1 LIGVPSAADKGGVQ
15 QTFFP
20 SDRVARSLT
29 LSTMAFAL
37 SSGVFYTVSALY
49 FTRVI
54 GLGATTVGLGLGIAG
69 GVGVLAAY
77 SAGWLSDRVGAH
89 RVQVWA
95 TGLNGLAMLA
105 YTLASDAVV
114 FTLVAC
120 LAIGMRSASGSSK
133 QAMLARWYTGPER
146 VEVRARMRVVTNVF
160 IGLGTVG
167 AAAALLVDTP
177 AAYRTA
183 MLAVGVL
190 LLLAALPLAR
200 LGRQVPE
207 LAAKMVEHAAAE
219 RPIDEQ
225 ADEQAAGTRRSSS
238 PLRDRRYVAAVACN
252 AVVAMHFGLQ
262 TVGVPLWVATT
273 EAPTAM
279 VAVLLVLNTVV
290 VASLQVRAS
299 RGTHDVRHAGITV
312 RRASWLLAA
321 ACVLYALAGYGNL
334 AAACALLV
342 VAALAHSLGEIL
354 GEAGGWGMAFEL
366 ADPQHAGAYQ
376 GLSQTGYALASM
388 VAPALVTATAIE
400 HGTVGWLGLGVMFV
414 VAGTAAAAVARG
426 RRERSDA
433 HRLGVRHRLGQ
444 VGHSRGRGLVAVSG
458 PAVDAEIPGAQSA
471 GEQPEVRGAL
481 GSVRLRP
488 GQEEPA

>member
-1 LIGVPSAADKGGVQ
+1 MPSAADKGGVQ

-77 SAGWLSDRVGAH
+77 WAGWLSDRVGAH
-89 RVQVWA
+89 RVQAWA

-114 FTLVAC
+114 FTLVAS

-160 IGLGTVG
+160 IGLGTVA

-177 AAYRTA
+177 AAYLTA

-207 LAAKMVEHAAAE
+207 LAARMVQHAATEQPLDEGA
-219 RPIDEQ
+219 INKDADEQ
-225 ADEQAAGTRRSSS
+225 ADGRRRGSS
-238 PLRDRRYVAAVACN
+238 PWRDRRYVAAVACN
-252 AVVAMHFGLQ
+252 SVVAMHFGLQ

-290 VASLQVRAS
+290 VAALQVRAS
-299 RGTHDVRHAGITV
+299 RGTHDVRRAGITV

-376 GLSQTGYALASM
+376 GLSQTGYAVASM

-400 HGTVGWLGLGVMFV
+400 HGTVGWLGLAALFV

-426 RRERSDA
+426 RRPASSRWRRSLSPWPL
-433 HRLGVRHRLGQ
+433 R
-444 VGHSRGRGLVAVSG
+444 SRTTASR
-458 PAVDAEIPGAQSA
+458 
-471 GEQPEVRGAL
+471 
-481 GSVRLRP
+481 
-488 GQEEPA
+488 

>member
-1 LIGVPSAADKGGVQ
+1 MQ

-77 SAGWLSDRVGAH
+77 GAGWLSDRVGAH
-89 RVQVWA
+89 HVQAWA

-114 FTLVAC
+114 FTLVAS
-120 LAIGMRSASGSSK
+120 LAIGLRSASGSSK

-160 IGLGTVG
+160 IGLGTVA

-183 MLAVGVL
+183 MVAVGVL

-207 LAAKMVEHAAAE
+207 LAARMVQHVAT
-219 RPIDEQ
+219 EQ
-225 ADEQAAGTRRSSS
+225 LTDEQAAEQAAEPSPRRGSS
-238 PLRDRRYVAAVACN
+238 PWRDRRYVAAVACN

-299 RGTHDVRHAGITV
+299 RGTHDVRYAGITV

-334 AAACALLV
+334 VAACALLV

-376 GLSQTGYALASM
+376 GLSQTGYAVASM

-400 HGTVGWLGLGVMFV
+400 HGTVGWLGLAALFV
-414 VAGTAAAAVARG
+414 AAGTAAALVARG
-426 RRERSDA
+426 
-433 HRLGVRHRLGQ
+433 GVGKPTAA
-444 VGHSRGRGLVAVSG
+444 LV
-458 PAVDAEIPGAQSA
+458 
-471 GEQPEVRGAL
+471 R
-481 GSVRLRP
+481 
-488 GQEEPA
+488 

>member
-1 LIGVPSAADKGGVQ
+1 MKPHATSIELSALRGGQRGVQ

-77 SAGWLSDRVGAH
+77 WAGWLSDRVGAH
-89 RVQVWA
+89 HVQAWA

-114 FTLVAC
+114 FTLVAS

-160 IGLGTVG
+160 IGLGTVA

-207 LAAKMVEHAAAE
+207 LAARMVQQIATEQ
-219 RPIDEQ
+219 PTDEQ
-225 ADEQAAGTRRSSS
+225 ADDEQTAGARRGSS
-238 PLRDRRYVAAVACN
+238 PWQDRRYVAAVACN
-252 AVVAMHFGLQ
+252 SVVAMHFGLQ

-376 GLSQTGYALASM
+376 GLSQTGYAVASM

-400 HGTVGWLGLGVMFV
+400 HGTVGWLGLAALFV
-414 VAGTAAAAVARG
+414 VAGTAAAVVARG
-426 RRERSDA
+426 RVGKPTA
-433 HRLGVRHRLGQ
+433 AVVR
-444 VGHSRGRGLVAVSG
+444 
-458 PAVDAEIPGAQSA
+458 
-471 GEQPEVRGAL
+471 
-481 GSVRLRP
+481 
-488 GQEEPA
+488 

>member
-1 LIGVPSAADKGGVQ
+1 MKPHATSIELHALRGGQRGVQ

-77 SAGWLSDRVGAH
+77 GAGWLSDRVGAH
-89 RVQVWA
+89 HVQAWA

-114 FTLVAC
+114 FTLVAS
-120 LAIGMRSASGSSK
+120 LAIGLRSASGSSK

-160 IGLGTVG
+160 IGLGTVA

-183 MLAVGVL
+183 MISVGVL

-207 LAAKMVEHAAAE
+207 LAARMVQQVATEQ
-219 RPIDEQ
+219 PI
-225 ADEQAAGTRRSSS
+225 DEQAAGTRRGSS
-238 PLRDRRYVAAVACN
+238 PWRDRRYVAAVACN

-290 VASLQVRAS
+290 VALLQVRAS
-299 RGTHDVRHAGITV
+299 RGTHDVRHAGVTV

-400 HGTVGWLGLGVMFV
+400 HGTVGWLGLAALFV
-414 VAGTAAAAVARG
+414 AAGTAAAVVARG
-426 RRERSDA
+426 R
-433 HRLGVRHRLGQ
+433 
-444 VGHSRGRGLVAVSG
+444 
-458 PAVDAEIPGAQSA
+458 AEPGAAPLRDGAVGKVDS
-471 GEQPEVRGAL
+471 VRGCQ
-481 GSVRLRP
+481 VR
-488 GQEEPA
+488 

>member
-1 LIGVPSAADKGGVQ
+1 MQ

-77 SAGWLSDRVGAH
+77 TSGWLSDRVGAH
-89 RVQVWA
+89 HVQAWA

-105 YTLASDAVV
+105 YTFASDAVV

-160 IGLGTVG
+160 IGLGTVA

-207 LAAKMVEHAAAE
+207 LAARMVQHRVAEHAAT
-219 RPIDEQ
+219 EQ
-225 ADEQAAGTRRSSS
+225 GTPRGSS
-238 PLRDRRYVAAVACN
+238 PWRDRRYVAAVACN

-290 VASLQVRAS
+290 VAALQVRAS
-299 RGTHDVRHAGITV
+299 RGTHDVRHAGVTV

-376 GLSQTGYALASM
+376 GLSQTGYAVASM

-400 HGTVGWLGLGVMFV
+400 HGTVGWLGLAALFV
-414 VAGTAAAAVARG
+414 AAGTAAAVVARG
-426 RRERSDA
+426 RVGKPTA
-433 HRLGVRHRLGQ
+433 AVVR
-444 VGHSRGRGLVAVSG
+444 
-458 PAVDAEIPGAQSA
+458 
-471 GEQPEVRGAL
+471 
-481 GSVRLRP
+481 
-488 GQEEPA
+488 

>member
-1 LIGVPSAADKGGVQ
+1 VQ

-77 SAGWLSDRVGAH
+77 TAGWLSDRVGAH
-89 RVQVWA
+89 HVQAWA

-120 LAIGMRSASGSSK
+120 VAIGMRSASGSSK

-146 VEVRARMRVVTNVF
+146 VTVRARMRVVTNVF
-160 IGLGTVG
+160 IGLGTVA

-177 AAYRTA
+177 VAYRTA
-183 MLAVGVL
+183 MIAVGVL

-207 LAAKMVEHAAAE
+207 LSARMVEHAAE
-219 RPIDEQ
+219 RPTSEQPTDEP
-225 ADEQAAGTRRSSS
+225 ATGTRRSS
-238 PLRDRRYVAAVACN
+238 PWRDRRYVAAVACN
-252 AVVAMHFGLQ
+252 SVVAMHFGLQ

-273 EAPTAM
+273 DAPTAM

-321 ACVLYALAGYGNL
+321 ACVLYSLAGYGNV

-342 VAALAHSLGEIL
+342 VAALAHSVGEIL

-366 ADPQHAGAYQ
+366 ADPQRAGAYQ
-376 GLSQTGYALASM
+376 GLSQTGYAVASM

-400 HGTVGWLGLGVMFV
+400 HGTVGWLGLAALFV
-414 VAGTAAAAVARG
+414 VAGTAAAVVARG
-426 RRERSDA
+426 RIGKRI
-433 HRLGVRHRLGQ
+433 
-444 VGHSRGRGLVAVSG
+444 
-458 PAVDAEIPGAQSA
+458 PAVA
-471 GEQPEVRGAL
+471 R
-481 GSVRLRP
+481 
-488 GQEEPA
+488 

>member
-1 LIGVPSAADKGGVQ
+1 MQ

-77 SAGWLSDRVGAH
+77 TAGWLSDRVGAH
-89 RVQVWA
+89 HVQAWA

-105 YTLASDAVV
+105 YTFASDAVV

-160 IGLGTVG
+160 IGLGTVA

-207 LAAKMVEHAAAE
+207 LAARMVQRVAT
-219 RPIDEQ
+219 EQ
-225 ADEQAAGTRRSSS
+225 ADDEQGARRGAS
-238 PLRDRRYVAAVACN
+238 PWRDRRYVAAVACN

-290 VASLQVRAS
+290 VAALQVRAS
-299 RGTHDVRHAGITV
+299 RGTHDVRHAGVTV

-376 GLSQTGYALASM
+376 GLSQTGYAVASM

-400 HGTVGWLGLGVMFV
+400 HGTVGWLGLAALFV
-414 VAGTAAAAVARG
+414 AAGTAAAVVARG
-426 RRERSDA
+426 RVGKPTA
-433 HRLGVRHRLGQ
+433 AVVR
-444 VGHSRGRGLVAVSG
+444 
-458 PAVDAEIPGAQSA
+458 
-471 GEQPEVRGAL
+471 
-481 GSVRLRP
+481 
-488 GQEEPA
+488 

>member
-1 LIGVPSAADKGGVQ
+1 VQ

-77 SAGWLSDRVGAH
+77 TAGWLSDRVGAPH
-89 RVQVWA
+89 VQAWA

-120 LAIGMRSASGSSK
+120 VAIGMRSASGSSK

-146 VEVRARMRVVTNVF
+146 VTVRARMRVVTNVF
-160 IGLGTVG
+160 IGLGTVA

-177 AAYRTA
+177 VAYRTA
-183 MLAVGVL
+183 MIAVGVL

-207 LAAKMVEHAAAE
+207 LSARMVEHAAE
-219 RPIDEQ
+219 RPTSEQPTSEQPTDEP
-225 ADEQAAGTRRSSS
+225 ATGTRRSS
-238 PLRDRRYVAAVACN
+238 PWRDRRYVAAVACN
-252 AVVAMHFGLQ
+252 SVVAMHFGLQ

-273 EAPTAM
+273 DAPTAM

-321 ACVLYALAGYGNL
+321 ACVLYSLAGYGNV

-342 VAALAHSLGEIL
+342 VAALAHSVGEIL

-366 ADPQHAGAYQ
+366 ADPQRAGAYQ
-376 GLSQTGYALASM
+376 GLSQTGYAVASM

-400 HGTVGWLGLGVMFV
+400 HGTVGWLGLAALFV
-414 VAGTAAAAVARG
+414 VAGTAAAVVARG
-426 RRERSDA
+426 RIGKRI
-433 HRLGVRHRLGQ
+433 
-444 VGHSRGRGLVAVSG
+444 
-458 PAVDAEIPGAQSA
+458 PAVA
-471 GEQPEVRGAL
+471 R
-481 GSVRLRP
+481 
-488 GQEEPA
+488 

>member
-1 LIGVPSAADKGGVQ
+1 MPSAADKGGVQ

-89 RVQVWA
+89 HVQAWA

-146 VEVRARMRVVTNVF
+146 VAVRARMRVVTNVF
-160 IGLGTVG
+160 IGLGTVA

-177 AAYRTA
+177 AAYLTA
-183 MLAVGVL
+183 MLSVGVL

-207 LAAKMVEHAAAE
+207 LAARMLQHAAAE
-219 RPIDEQ
+219 QPLDEGATDEQ
-225 ADEQAAGTRRSSS
+225 ADDEQADGTRRGSS
-238 PLRDRRYVAAVACN
+238 PWRDRRYVAAVACN

-273 EAPTAM
+273 DAPTAM

-299 RGTHDVRHAGITV
+299 RGTHDVRYAGITV

-376 GLSQTGYALASM
+376 GLSQTGYAVASM

-400 HGTVGWLGLGVMFV
+400 HGTVGWLALGAMFV
-414 VAGTAAAAVARG
+414 LAGTGAAAVARG
-426 RRERSDA
+426 RAAGRRAASSLQSQTEPSSTPPRDGA
-433 HRLGVRHRLGQ
+433 
-444 VGHSRGRGLVAVSG
+444 VGKVDSARGR
-458 PAVDAEIPGAQSA
+458 Q
-471 GEQPEVRGAL
+471 VR
-481 GSVRLRP
+481 
-488 GQEEPA
+488 

>member
-1 LIGVPSAADKGGVQ
+1 MQ

-77 SAGWLSDRVGAH
+77 WAGWLSDRVGAH
-89 RVQVWA
+89 HVQAWA

-114 FTLVAC
+114 FTLVAS
-120 LAIGMRSASGSSK
+120 LAIGLRSASGSSK

-160 IGLGTVG
+160 IGLGTVA

-177 AAYRTA
+177 VAYRTA

-207 LAAKMVEHAAAE
+207 LAARMVQRVVAE
-219 RPIDEQ
+219 QPIDEGAINEQ
-225 ADEQAAGTRRSSS
+225 ADEQADERAAGTRRGSS
-238 PLRDRRYVAAVACN
+238 PWRDRRYVAAVACN
-252 AVVAMHFGLQ
+252 SVVAMHFGLQ

-273 EAPTAM
+273 KAPTAM

-290 VASLQVRAS
+290 VALLQVRAS
-299 RGTHDVRHAGITV
+299 RGTHDVRYAGITV

-334 AAACALLV
+334 VAACALLV

-366 ADPQHAGAYQ
+366 ADPQNAGAYQ
-376 GLSQTGYALASM
+376 GLSQTGYAVASM
-388 VAPALVTATAIE
+388 IAPALVTATAIE
-400 HGTVGWLGLGVMFV
+400 HGTVGWLALGAMFV
-414 VAGTAAAAVARG
+414 LAGTGAAAVARG
-426 RRERSDA
+426 SAAPLRDGA
-433 HRLGVRHRLGQ
+433 
-444 VGHSRGRGLVAVSG
+444 VGKVDSVRGR
-458 PAVDAEIPGAQSA
+458 Q
-471 GEQPEVRGAL
+471 VR
-481 GSVRLRP
+481 
-488 GQEEPA
+488 

>member
-1 LIGVPSAADKGGVQ
+1 VQ

-77 SAGWLSDRVGAH
+77 WAGWLSDRVGAH
-89 RVQVWA
+89 HVQAWA

-114 FTLVAC
+114 FTLVAS

-160 IGLGTVG
+160 IGLGTVA

-183 MLAVGVL
+183 MIAVGVL

-207 LAAKMVEHAAAE
+207 LAARMVQRVATEQPTDE
-219 RPIDEQ
+219 R
-225 ADEQAAGTRRSSS
+225 ADEQAAGTRRASS
-238 PLRDRRYVAAVACN
+238 PWRDRRYVAAVACN
-252 AVVAMHFGLQ
+252 SVVAMHFGLQ

-299 RGTHDVRHAGITV
+299 RGTHDVRHAGVTV

-334 AAACALLV
+334 VAACALLV

-376 GLSQTGYALASM
+376 GLSQTGYAVASM

-400 HGTVGWLGLGVMFV
+400 HGTVGWLGLAALFV
-414 VAGTAAAAVARG
+414 VAGTAAAMVARG
-426 RRERSDA
+426 SATPLRDGA
-433 HRLGVRHRLGQ
+433 
-444 VGHSRGRGLVAVSG
+444 VGKVDSVRGR
-458 PAVDAEIPGAQSA
+458 Q
-471 GEQPEVRGAL
+471 VR
-481 GSVRLRP
+481 
-488 GQEEPA
+488 

>member
-1 LIGVPSAADKGGVQ
+1 MQ

-77 SAGWLSDRVGAH
+77 GAGWLSDRVGAH
-89 RVQVWA
+89 HVQAWA

-114 FTLVAC
+114 FTLVAS
-120 LAIGMRSASGSSK
+120 LAIGLRSASGSSK

-160 IGLGTVG
+160 IGLGTMA

-183 MLAVGVL
+183 MISVGVL

-207 LAAKMVEHAAAE
+207 LAARMVQQVAT
-219 RPIDEQ
+219 EQ
-225 ADEQAAGTRRSSS
+225 ADDEQAAGARRGSS
-238 PLRDRRYVAAVACN
+238 PWRDRRYVAAVACN

-290 VASLQVRAS
+290 VALLQVRAS
-299 RGTHDVRHAGITV
+299 RGTHDVRHAGVTV

-376 GLSQTGYALASM
+376 GLSQTGYAVASM

-400 HGTVGWLGLGVMFV
+400 HGTVGWLGLAVLFV
-414 VAGTAAAAVARG
+414 AAGTAAAVVARG
-426 RRERSDA
+426 R
-433 HRLGVRHRLGQ
+433 
-444 VGHSRGRGLVAVSG
+444 
-458 PAVDAEIPGAQSA
+458 AEPGAAPLRYGAVGKVDS
-471 GEQPEVRGAL
+471 VRGCQ
-481 GSVRLRP
+481 VR
-488 GQEEPA
+488 

>member
-1 LIGVPSAADKGGVQ
+1 VQ

-77 SAGWLSDRVGAH
+77 TAGWLSDRVGAH
-89 RVQVWA
+89 HVQAWA

-120 LAIGMRSASGSSK
+120 VAIGMRSASGSSK

-146 VEVRARMRVVTNVF
+146 VTVRARMRVVTNVF
-160 IGLGTVG
+160 IGLGTVA

-177 AAYRTA
+177 VAYRTA
-183 MLAVGVL
+183 MIAVGVL

-207 LAAKMVEHAAAE
+207 LSARMVEHAAE
-219 RPIDEQ
+219 RPTSEQPTSEQPTDEP
-225 ADEQAAGTRRSSS
+225 ATGTRRSS
-238 PLRDRRYVAAVACN
+238 PWRDRRYVAAVACN
-252 AVVAMHFGLQ
+252 SVVAMHFGLQ

-273 EAPTAM
+273 DAPTAM

-321 ACVLYALAGYGNL
+321 ACVLYSLAGYGNV

-342 VAALAHSLGEIL
+342 VAALAHSVGEIL

-366 ADPQHAGAYQ
+366 ADPQRAGAYQ
-376 GLSQTGYALASM
+376 GLSQTGYAVASM

-400 HGTVGWLGLGVMFV
+400 HGTVGWLGLAALFV
-414 VAGTAAAAVARG
+414 VAGTAAAVVARG
-426 RRERSDA
+426 RIGKRI
-433 HRLGVRHRLGQ
+433 
-444 VGHSRGRGLVAVSG
+444 
-458 PAVDAEIPGAQSA
+458 PAVA
-471 GEQPEVRGAL
+471 R
-481 GSVRLRP
+481 
-488 GQEEPA
+488 

>member
-1 LIGVPSAADKGGVQ
+1 MQ

-77 SAGWLSDRVGAH
+77 WAGWLSDRVGAH
-89 RVQVWA
+89 RVQAWA

-105 YTLASDAVV
+105 YTLAADAVV
-114 FTLVAC
+114 FTLVAS
-120 LAIGMRSASGSSK
+120 LAIGLRSASGSSK

-160 IGLGTVG
+160 IGLGTVA

-190 LLLAALPLAR
+190 LLLAAVPLAR

-207 LAAKMVEHAAAE
+207 LAARMVQRAAAE
-219 RPIDEQ
+219 QPTGEGAINEQVDDEQ
-225 ADEQAAGTRRSSS
+225 ADERGMRRASS
-238 PLRDRRYVAAVACN
+238 PWRDRRYVAAVACN
-252 AVVAMHFGLQ
+252 SVVAMHFGLQ

-334 AAACALLV
+334 VAACALLV

-366 ADPQHAGAYQ
+366 ADPEHAGAYQ
-376 GLSQTGYALASM
+376 GLSQTGYAVASM

-400 HGTVGWLGLGVMFV
+400 HGTVGWLGLAALFV

-426 RRERSDA
+426 RSA
-433 HRLGVRHRLGQ
+433 RLRNGAVGKVDSVRGRRAGLP
-444 VGHSRGRGLVAVSG
+444 SRG
-458 PAVDAEIPGAQSA
+458 
-471 GEQPEVRGAL
+471 
-481 GSVRLRP
+481 
-488 GQEEPA
+488 